1 MRRLQSKVSEIG
13 RVPDGYDG
21 AGGRLDVNGT
31 EHDDDG
37 VDGIDVNAIDSMVVV

>member
-1 MRRLQSKVSEIG
+1 MQGKVSKVC
-13 RVPDGYDG
+13 RVPDGIDV

-37 VDGIDVNAIDSMVVV
+37 VDGIDVNAIDSMLVV